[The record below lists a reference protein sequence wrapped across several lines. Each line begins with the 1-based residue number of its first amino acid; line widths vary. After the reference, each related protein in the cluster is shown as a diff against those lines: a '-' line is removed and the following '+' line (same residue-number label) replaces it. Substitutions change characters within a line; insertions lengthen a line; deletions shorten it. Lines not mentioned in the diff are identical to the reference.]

1 MTNYFFWKC
10 LLHTIGETVRGGG
23 LARLGWDV
31 EVLVLHHF
39 QLVENELVRPLKLAV
54 HMHSRISW
62 KDEKFRVI
70 DKSQIPKIRIEPN
83 VNGILIDIFPK
94 VIRTL
99 IHSAETSFTEG
110 KVRSPIL
117 LDNNLFLFREM
128 KALSLA
134 LVFDNFAQIKTLSF
148 DAADNVFTLSAIA
161 KMPNNIVA
169 GFQVQCLVFQ
179 P

>member
-1 MTNYFFWKC
+1 M
-10 LLHTIGETVRGGG
+10 
-23 LARLGWDV
+23 
-31 EVLVLHHF
+31 
-39 QLVENELVRPLKLAV
+39 
-54 HMHSRISW
+54 
-62 KDEKFRVI
+62 
-70 DKSQIPKIRIEPN
+70 
-83 VNGILIDIFPK
+83 NGILIDIFPK

-99 IHSAETSFTEG
+99 MHSAETSFTEG

-117 LDNNLFLFREM
+117 LDNNLFLSREM
-128 KALSLA
+128 KASSLA

-148 DAADNVFTLSAIA
+148 DAADNVTLSAIA